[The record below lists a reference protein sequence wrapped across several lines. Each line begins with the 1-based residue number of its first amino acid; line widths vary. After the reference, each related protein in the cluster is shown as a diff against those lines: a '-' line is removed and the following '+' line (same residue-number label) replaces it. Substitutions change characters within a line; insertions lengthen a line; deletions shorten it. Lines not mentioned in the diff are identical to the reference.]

1 MKKLCTT
8 ATSTSYLKTHRTP
21 TDKPTKSCTAHKQR
35 TSNKDS
41 SSTSTKDLIQ
51 FTTNQNL
58 CQCWTWWSS
67 NTSKYSIDVRN
78 DAFKLYFLI
87 ILIYCPSSIRFPSFF
102 ALFAISISF
111 PIYFCFL
118 GFRFR
123 CLDFYHLY
131 FLNLLLYLEL
141 LQQVWDVYN
150 KNKSINLM
158 SIIIQLQFKAKPLPL
173 SYHKHV
179 KSALYRKS
187 KILKMKMKTP
197 KTEPNQTS
205 TSREHPQTLTN
216 TPNNSLAESKQTHQ
230 SNIAHQETIFQIY
243 Q

>member
-1 MKKLCTT
+1 MKRLCIT

-78 DAFKLYFLI
+78 DA
-87 ILIYCPSSIRFPSFF
+87 IRFQTLFPYHSHLLPIFNSFS
-102 ALFAISISF
+102 LF
-111 PIYFCFL
+111 FCPFCNFNFIAYLFFIPCCVFL
-118 GFRFR
+118 LC

-131 FLNLLLYLEL
+131 F
-141 LQQVWDVYN
+141 
-150 KNKSINLM
+150 
-158 SIIIQLQFKAKPLPL
+158 
-173 SYHKHV
+173 
-179 KSALYRKS
+179 
-187 KILKMKMKTP
+187 T
-197 KTEPNQTS
+197 
-205 TSREHPQTLTN
+205 
-216 TPNNSLAESKQTHQ
+216 
-230 SNIAHQETIFQIY
+230 
-243 Q
+243 